1 MFRLSKAQ
9 RAALLLGL
17 LVAAFCGVACG
28 GGSDAARTPEPAA
41 TQVDLTLTGIPATQP
56 LPKPDIVLTDT
67 AGQPF
72 DFRARTEGKITL
84 LYFGYTFCPD
94 ICPTHMATVAAA
106 LKELPPE
113 EAGQVEVV
121 FVTIDPDRD
130 TPEQLRT
137 WLDLF
142 NPTFVGARADGELAA
157 RNMQYDVGLHPAT
170 KNPLPDGQYTISH
183 PTLMTVFS
191 KDNLGHVYY
200 PYGTKKDALAHDLRV
215 LIERGW
221 TS

>member
-1 MFRLSKAQ
+1 MFPFSKS
-9 RAALLLGL
+9 RSAALLFGV
-17 LVAAFCGVACG
+17 LVAALYAVACG
-28 GGSDAARTPEPAA
+28 GGSAPETTPAPAA

-67 AGQPF
+67 AGQAY

-113 EAGQVEVV
+113 EASQVEVV

-142 NPTFVGARADGELAA
+142 DASFVGARANGELAV

-183 PTLMTVFS
+183 PTLMTVFTR
-191 KDNLGHVYY
+191 DDLGHVYY
-200 PYGTKKDALAHDLRV
+200 PYGTKKEALAHDLKV